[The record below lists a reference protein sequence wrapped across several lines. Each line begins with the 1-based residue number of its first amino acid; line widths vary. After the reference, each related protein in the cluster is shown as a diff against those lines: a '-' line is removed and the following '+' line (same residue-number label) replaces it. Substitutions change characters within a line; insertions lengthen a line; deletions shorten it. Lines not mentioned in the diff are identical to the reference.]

1 MWRLKINLILKCW
14 FLCIRRYLIVVIFLN
29 WFFSFKLFFIVVK
42 GTVKFNICRR
52 FINLFQKIEMVMH
65 HVSFFLFS
73 LCAILLIFTMGHKTR
88 NWKTN
93 LESGYLRWTCIF
105 SLTFMTTLHLQSRY
119 IARISFLIYIK
130 VNFYYKSWLTKII
143 FIHHEQSLPSS
154 LLCTIVNIHHK
165 SKDSYLPAMH
175 HLLFIL
181 KIHLRFSE
189 LYSGSWRSL
198 LYNRCTSRRV

>member
-1 MWRLKINLILKCW
+1 
-14 FLCIRRYLIVVIFLN
+14 
-29 WFFSFKLFFIVVK
+29 
-42 GTVKFNICRR
+42 
-52 FINLFQKIEMVMH
+52 MVMH
-65 HVSFFLFS
+65 HVSFFLFL
-73 LCAILLIFTMGHKTR
+73 LCAILLIYTMGHKTR

-165 SKDSYLPAMH
+165 SKGSYLPAMH

>member
-1 MWRLKINLILKCW
+1 MWRLKINLILKCR
-14 FLCIRRYLIVVIFLN
+14 FLCIRIYLIVVIFLN

-42 GTVKFNICRR
+42 GTVKFNIYRR
-52 FINLFQKIEMVMH
+52 FINLFKKIEMVMH
-65 HVSFFLFS
+65 HVSFFLFL
-73 LCAILLIFTMGHKTR
+73 LCAILLIYTMGHKTR

-165 SKDSYLPAMH
+165 SKGSYLPAMH